1 MKIKNHLCLFVFLSL
16 CLGCN
21 ENVLKRIYGNETES
35 ELIERA
41 LSIHKKVLTLD
52 THADTPLRMIE
63 PGFRMSDRHD
73 PNETGSKVDYPRMIE
88 GGLDAIFFA
97 AFVAQDIRNDKGNFR
112 AKNLCVQMIDSILSS
127 IQQNSDVVGLALNPE
142 DAYSLEKQGKR
153 AIYIGIENGYPIGG
167 DLSNIE
173 TYYKKGVRYITLV
186 HSSNNDLADS
196 ATDAA
201 GPEHNGISEF
211 GSKVVKEMN
220 RLGIMVDVSHGS
232 DAVFYDA
239 IKISKA
245 PIIAT
250 HSNARSV
257 TNHKRNMTDDMLK
270 LIAKNGGV
278 VQLTMLSNYLR
289 DPVPNITAEKLKKE
303 LLSSIKP
310 IDQMT
315 TLEKETM
322 RKRLNEIDDK
332 YPIAPANLKN
342 VVDHID
348 HIVNVAG
355 IDHVGIG
362 CDFDG
367 GGGIDGVFDVSQV
380 MNITIELVKRGYN
393 EDQIAKIWGGNLIR
407 VFSEVQTIARKI
419 KSDTSL

>member
-1 MKIKNHLCLFVFLSL
+1 
-16 CLGCN
+16 
-21 ENVLKRIYGNETES
+21 
-35 ELIERA
+35 
-41 LSIHKKVLTLD
+41 
-52 THADTPLRMIE
+52 
-63 PGFRMSDRHD
+63 
-73 PNETGSKVDYPRMIE
+73 
-88 GGLDAIFFA
+88 
-97 AFVAQDIRNDKGNFR
+97 
-112 AKNLCVQMIDSILSS
+112 
-127 IQQNSDVVGLALNPE
+127 
-142 DAYSLEKQGKR
+142 
-153 AIYIGIENGYPIGG
+153 
-167 DLSNIE
+167 
-173 TYYKKGVRYITLV
+173 
-186 HSSNNDLADS
+186 
-196 ATDAA
+196 
-201 GPEHNGISEF
+201 
-211 GSKVVKEMN
+211 
-220 RLGIMVDVSHGS
+220 
-232 DAVFYDA
+232 
-239 IKISKA
+239 
-245 PIIAT
+245 
-250 HSNARSV
+250 
-257 TNHKRNMTDDMLK
+257 MTDDMLK

-315 TLEKETM
+315 TLEKDTM
-322 RKRLNEIDDK
+322 RKSLNEIDDK

>member
-63 PGFRMSDRHD
+63 PGFSMSDRHD

-173 TYYKKGVRYITLV
+173 TFYKKGVRYITLV

-196 ATDAA
+196 ATDPA

-367 GGGIDGVFDVSQV
+367 GGGINGVFDVSQV